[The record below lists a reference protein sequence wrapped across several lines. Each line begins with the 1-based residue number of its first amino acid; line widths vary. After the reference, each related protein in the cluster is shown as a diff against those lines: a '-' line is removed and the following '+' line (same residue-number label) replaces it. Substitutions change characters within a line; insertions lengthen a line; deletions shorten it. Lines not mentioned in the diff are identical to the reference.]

1 MLQTTLVKNLSLDY
15 YYYAVDYYSVQ
26 SWFKDYSYYAA
37 DYSVKGLSLD
47 YSFYAAELK
56 NSSLD
61 YSHYAADYSFMLQI
75 TLKNL
80 CM

>member
-47 YSFYAAELK
+47 Y
-56 NSSLD
+56 
-61 YSHYAADYSFMLQI
+61 
-75 TLKNL
+75 
-80 CM
+80 